1 MTSIPHDLGALQT
14 VCLCLR
20 VDNDL
25 ISTADEWLSGE
36 DKRVVRRNSENFLWL
51 TTALRPELLE
61 WIRAMGPKV
70 EVMLPL
76 SLREHMRRS
85 LTQTLFQYRIA

>member
-1 MTSIPHDLGALQT
+1 MTSIVHNPDEPQT
-14 VCLCLR
+14 ICLCLR
-20 VDNDL
+20 IDNEL
-25 ISTADEWLSGE
+25 IASVDEWLVGE
-36 DKRVVRRNSENFLWL
+36 EKRIVHQNAESFLWL
-51 TTALRPELLE
+51 TTALRPELLD

-85 LTQTLFQYRIA
+85 LTQTLFQYRLA